1 MSMKYV
7 MILLVLV
14 PVAGILHFTGAP
26 AVFTFFTAA
35 ISLVPLAALLGLAT
49 EAVASRAGATLGG
62 FLNATLGNA
71 VELIVGLAGV
81 RAGINEIVKASI
93 TGSILGNS
101 LLELGAAF
109 LVGGFRYSQQRFNRA
124 AAGMG
129 ATLMVLAV
137 AALLMPSLF
146 HLTGGTAVEH
156 IAEDRISLFLSVLL
170 IVAYGASLLFSFVTH
185 RHLFPHGDESGINH
199 DTFMPMRRA
208 IIVLIVTTAAV
219 IFVSEILVKSVEVA
233 AETLGWG
240 EIFVGLVVI
249 AVVGN
254 AVEHSSALYFAWRDR
269 MDLAIAVT
277 QGSSAQIAL
286 LIAPLICIV
295 SHIWADPLILVF
307 TPLEVAAVGLALM
320 ITAIVSLDG
329 EANWFEGV
337 LLLVVYLMMAVVFF
351 FV

>member
-1 MSMKYV
+1 MKYLMV
-7 MILLVLV
+7 LLVLV
-14 PVAGILHFTGAP
+14 PVAGVLYFAGAP
-26 AVFTFFTAA
+26 AVLTFFAAA
-35 ISLVPLAALLGLAT
+35 ISLIPLAALMGQAT

-71 VELIVGLAGV
+71 VELIIGLAGV
-81 RAGINEIVKASI
+81 HAGINEVVKASI
-93 TGSILGNS
+93 IGSILGNS
-101 LLELGAAF
+101 LLVLGAAF
-109 LVGGFRYSQQRFNRA
+109 LIGGFRYSQQRFNRTA
-124 AAGMG
+124 AAMG

-146 HLTGGTAVEH
+146 HLTGGAAVERV
-156 IAEDRISLFLSVLL
+156 AEDKISLFLSVLL

-185 RHLFPHGDESGINH
+185 RHLFPHGGDSHAGNGAS
-199 DTFMPMRRA
+199 MSVRRGV
-208 IIVLIVTTAAV
+208 ITLVIVTTV
-219 IFVSEILVKSVEVA
+219 VVFVAELLVKSVETA

-337 LLLVVYLMMAVVFF
+337 LLLVVYLMMVVVFF

>member
-1 MSMKYV
+1 MKYLMV
-7 MILLVLV
+7 LLVLV
-14 PVAGILHFTGAP
+14 PVAGVLHFAGAP
-26 AVFTFFTAA
+26 PVLTFFAA
-35 ISLVPLAALLGLAT
+35 ALSLVPLAALLGMAT

-81 RAGINEIVKASI
+81 RAGINEVVKASI

-101 LLELGAAF
+101 LLVLGAAF

-146 HLTGGTAVEH
+146 HLTGGAAVEH
-156 IAEDRISLFLSVLL
+156 VAEDRISLFLSVLL

-185 RHLFPHGDESGINH
+185 RHLFPHGDEAEISH

-208 IIVLIVTTAAV
+208 VIVLVVTTAVV
-219 IFVSEILVKSVEVA
+219 IFVSEILVKSVEAA

-249 AVVGN
+249 AIVGN
-254 AVEHSSALYFAWRDR
+254 AAEHSSALYFAWRDR
-269 MDLAIAVT
+269 LDLAIAVT

-286 LIAPLICIV
+286 LVAPLICLV
-295 SHIWADPLILVF
+295 SHLWAEPLVLVF
-307 TPLEVAAVGLALM
+307 TPLEVAAVGLSLM
-320 ITAIVSLDG
+320 ITAIVTLDG
-329 EANWFEGV
+329 EANWFEGL
-337 LLLVVYLMMAVVFF
+337 LLLVVYFIMTVVFF
-351 FV
+351 FI